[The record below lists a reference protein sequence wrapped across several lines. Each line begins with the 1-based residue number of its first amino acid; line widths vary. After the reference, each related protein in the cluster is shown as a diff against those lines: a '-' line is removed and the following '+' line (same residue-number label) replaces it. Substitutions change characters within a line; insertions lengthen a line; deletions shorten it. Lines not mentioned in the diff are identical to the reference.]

1 MRYIISLLSN
11 QVNINLKAAPK
22 NLFAGLIIGIISAI
36 SSIAYAALIFHD
48 DLSQYLAIGAGACLL
63 GSLVLTLALGAF
75 SSSKR
80 AIGQAQDVF
89 AAIAAVVCYDV
100 ASKVLEINTI
110 DVLPSV
116 IATLLIIA
124 ISSGLSMFL
133 LGQLHLG
140 KLIRYF
146 PYPVIG
152 GFLAGTGWLIF
163 CQCFLFLTSSA
174 LSYNNLAHLLSPQI
188 INHWLIPLAYAL
200 LMIWMIRRSNH
211 YLTLPLLLI
220 GSVLI
225 FYLYLL
231 YSGFSLDDAM
241 TQGWMMGPF
250 PKGTLASIP
259 SLNLLHGTVHWNIV
273 LNHIPDYLTLITL
286 AAISLLLNVSSFEI
300 MSDETMDIN
309 KELKVTGIANI
320 LSGLLGGLGGYQGI
334 ALSRINLKLKL
345 STRLVSIICGLF
357 LMLIIII
364 GTSCLQYLPKY
375 AFGALLLF
383 VALDFMQEW
392 LIDIKKKISWP
403 DYFVV
408 LTIAVC
414 IGLKGFL
421 VGLLVGL
428 ILSLVLFIIH
438 YSSIEIIRTIIT
450 GDLIRSTV
458 ERNEVEKSILSKKA
472 NDILIPVIS
481 GYLFFGNTAFVMSKI
496 IDGLTQER
504 YKKIKYIC
512 LDFSRVTGM
521 EVSSFMS
528 VVKLLQFGKNHDMHI
543 VFANLPSDIKR
554 EIKRFVKGTCE
565 TLIYH
570 DFHDLDHAI
579 EWCENAIIAG
589 VAQPTIP
596 AAHQFQFLSASQE
609 ENALLKKYFTHIEV
623 PEGQVLYRQGEAAHD
638 LIYLGK
644 GKLSVF
650 LEYETKNQVRL
661 TQIKEGAIVGEM
673 GLFLQEPRSATV
685 VATEPSIIYTLSDTN
700 LNKLYLEQPALGIAL
715 DKLII
720 KFLGR
725 RIKQANNFNS
735 FIKMSL

>member
-1 MRYIISLLSN
+1 M
-11 QVNINLKAAPK
+11 NINLKAASK
-22 NLFAGLIIGIISAI
+22 NLLAGLIIGIISAI
-36 SSIAYAALIFHD
+36 CSIAYAALIFHD
-48 DLSQYLAIGAGACLL
+48 DLSQYLPIGASACLL

-80 AIGQAQDVF
+80 SIGQAQDVF
-89 AAIAAVVCYDV
+89 AAIAAVVCYDI
-100 ASKVLEINTI
+100 ASKVLEINTA
-110 DVLPSV
+110 DTLPSV
-116 IATLLIIA
+116 IAALMIIA
-124 ISSGLSMFL
+124 MSSGLSMFL

-152 GFLAGTGWLIF
+152 GFLAGTGCIIF
-163 CQCFLFLTSSA
+163 CQCFLFLTSSP
-174 LSYNNLAHLLSPQI
+174 LSYNNLGHLISPQI
-188 INHWLIPLAYAL
+188 INYWLIPLSYAL
-200 LMIWMIRRSNH
+200 FMIWMTRRSNH

-220 GSVLI
+220 GSVFI
-225 FYLYLL
+225 FYIYLL
-231 YSGFSLDDAM
+231 YSGFSLDYAM

-259 SLNLLHGTVHWNIV
+259 SLNLLHGTVQWNIV

-286 AAISLLLNVSSFEI
+286 AVISLLLNVSSFEI

-309 KELKVTGIANI
+309 KELKVTGIGNI
-320 LSGLLGGLGGYQGI
+320 ISGLLGGLGGYQGI

-345 STRLVSIICGLF
+345 STRLVSVICGLF
-357 LMLIIII
+357 LVLIIII
-364 GTSCLQYLPKY
+364 GTTCLQYLPKY

-383 VALDFMQEW
+383 LALDFMQEW

-421 VGLLVGL
+421 VGLLIGL
-428 ILSLVLFIIH
+428 MLSLVLFIIH
-438 YSSIEIIRTIIT
+438 YSSIEVIRTIIT

-458 ERNEVEKSILSKKA
+458 ERNELEKSILSKKA
-472 NDILIPVIS
+472 SEILIPVIS

-496 IDGLTQER
+496 IDGFTQER

-528 VVKLLQFGKNHDMHI
+528 VVKLLQFGKSHDIHI
-543 VFANLPSDIKR
+543 VFANLPLDINK
-554 EIKRFVKGTCE
+554 EINRFVSGTCE

-579 EWCENAIIAG
+579 EWCENSIIAA
-589 VAQPTIP
+589 VRQPIP
-596 AAHQFQFLSASQE
+596 PLANQFQFLSASQE
-609 ENALLKKYFTHIEV
+609 ENTLLKNYFNHIEV
-623 PEGQVLYRQGEAAHD
+623 PEGEILYRQGETAHD
-638 LIYLGK
+638 LIYLEK

-650 LEYETKNQVRL
+650 LEYGTKNQVRL
-661 TQIKEGAIVGEM
+661 TEIKEGAIVGEM

-685 VATEPSIIYTLSDTN
+685 VATQPSIIYKLTDSN
-700 LNKLYLEQPALGIAL
+700 LNKLYLEQPELGIAL

-720 KFLGR
+720 KLLGR
-725 RIKQANNFNS
+725 RIKQANNLNS

>member
-1 MRYIISLLSN
+1 MRYIINLLSK
-11 QVNINLKAAPK
+11 QVNINLKTTPK

-48 DLSQYLAIGAGACLL
+48 ELSQYLAIGAGACLL
-63 GSLVLTLALGAF
+63 GSLVLTLALGGF
-75 SSSKR
+75 SSSR
-80 AIGQAQDVF
+80 RSIGQAQDVF

-100 ASKVLEINTI
+100 ASKVLGMNAA

-116 IATLLIIA
+116 IAALMLIA

-163 CQCFLFLTSSA
+163 CQCFLFLTSSD
-174 LSYNNLAHLLSPQI
+174 LSYNNLAHLISPQI
-188 INHWLIPLAYAL
+188 INHWLMPLSYAL
-200 LMIWMIRRSNH
+200 FMIWMTRRSNH

-225 FYLYLL
+225 FYAYLL
-231 YSGFSLDDAM
+231 YSGFSLDYAM
-241 TQGWMMGPF
+241 TQNWMMGPF

-259 SLNLLHGTVHWNIV
+259 SLNLLDGTVHWDIV
-273 LNHIPDYLTLITL
+273 LNHMPDYLTLITL
-286 AAISLLLNVSSFEI
+286 SVISLLLNVSSFEI

-320 LSGLLGGLGGYQGI
+320 ISGLLGGLGGYQGI

-345 STRLVSIICGLF
+345 STRMVSVICGMF
-357 LMLIIII
+357 LVLIIII
-364 GTSCLQYLPKY
+364 GTTCLHYMPKY

-392 LIDIKKKISWP
+392 LIDIKRKISWP

-408 LTIAVC
+408 LTIAIC

-421 VGLLVGL
+421 VGLLIGL
-428 ILSLVLFIIH
+428 MLSLVLFIIH

-458 ERNEVEKSILSKKA
+458 ERNEFEKSILSKKGSE
-472 NDILIPVIS
+472 ILIPVIS

-496 IDGLTQER
+496 IDGFKEER

-512 LDFSRVTGM
+512 LDFSRLTGM

-528 VVKLLQFGKNHDMHI
+528 VVKLLQFGKSHDIHI
-543 VFANLPSDIKR
+543 VFANLPLDIKK
-554 EIKRFVKGTCE
+554 EIKRFVRGTSE

-570 DFHDLDHAI
+570 DFYDLDHAI
-579 EWCENAIIAG
+579 EWCENSIIDGAR
-589 VAQPTIP
+589 QPIIP
-596 AAHQFQFLSASQE
+596 LANQFQFLSASQE
-609 ENALLKKYFTHIEV
+609 ENTLLKNYFNHIEV
-623 PEGQVLYRQGEAAHD
+623 PEGEILYRQGETAHD
-638 LIYLGK
+638 LIYLDK

-650 LEYETKNQVRL
+650 LDYGTKNQVRL

-685 VATEPSIIYTLSDTN
+685 VATLPSIIYTLSDSN
-700 LNKLYLEQPALGIAL
+700 LNKLYLEQPELGIAL

-720 KFLGR
+720 KLLGR